1 MGHTYLLRLKF
12 MSDIRGVLIDL
23 DGVMYTGRTPVP
35 GAREAISI
43 LEERGFSYRF
53 LSNTTRNC
61 RHTIAQKLALMGLP
75 IPESLIFTPAVAAS
89 RYLKN
94 SGRHNYRFL
103 ITGDVI
109 RDFPKNERKSQQQK
123 TDLVIIGDA
132 GDEFTYANLNG
143 AFRDLVDG
151 ADLIAL
157 ERDQYWMTSEGL
169 SLSAGPFVT
178 ALESAT
184 GKKALLM
191 GKPSR
196 AFFDLALGDM
206 GLEARDAVMI
216 GDDIATDVG
225 GAQEAGLRGVLVRT
239 GKYREDIAKK
249 SAIRPDMVLD
259 SIADIEKVVEAA
271 DLGRWER

>member
-1 MGHTYLLRLKF
+1 
-12 MSDIRGVLIDL
+12 MSAIRGFLIDL
-23 DGVMYTGRTPVP
+23 DGVMYTGNTPIP
-35 GAREAISI
+35 GAREALSF
-43 LEERGFSYRF
+43 LQERGFSYRF

-61 RHTIAQKLALMGLP
+61 RHTIAQKLARMGLA

-89 RYLKN
+89 VYLKN

-109 RDFPKNERKSQQQK
+109 RDFPKNERETRHQK
-123 TDLVIIGDA
+123 TDLVIVGDA
-132 GDEFTYANLNG
+132 GDKFTYASLND
-143 AFRDLVDG
+143 AFRDMVDG

-157 ERDQYWMTSEGL
+157 ERDHYWMAPDGL

-206 GLEARDAVMI
+206 GLKTRDVVMI

-239 GKYREDIAKK
+239 GKYREEIVKK
-249 SAIRPDMVLD
+249 SPIRPDMILD
-259 SIADIEKVVEAA
+259 SIADIAKVVEAA
-271 DLGRWER
+271 EMGRWER

>member
-1 MGHTYLLRLKF
+1 

-23 DGVMYTGRTPVP
+23 DGVMYTGNTPVT
-35 GAREAISI
+35 GAREALSF
-43 LEERGFSYRF
+43 LEEQGFSYRF

-61 RHTIAQKLALMGLP
+61 RQTIVQKLAQMGLA

-89 RYLKN
+89 RYLEK
-94 SGRHNYRFL
+94 SGKHHCRFL

-109 RDFPKNERKSQQQK
+109 RDLPKNERESPPQK

-132 GDEFTYANLNG
+132 GDEFTYASLNES
-143 AFRDLVDG
+143 FREMVDG

-157 ERDQYWMTSEGL
+157 ERDHYWMAPDGL

-178 ALESAT
+178 ALEFAT

-196 AFFDLALGDM
+196 AFFDLALADM
-206 GLEARDAVMI
+206 GLTAHDAVMI

-239 GKYREDIAKK
+239 GKFREETVKK
-249 SAIRPDMVLD
+249 SAIRPDLILD
-259 SIADIEKVVEAA
+259 SIADIAEVVKAA

>member
-1 MGHTYLLRLKF
+1 
-12 MSDIRGVLIDL
+12 MSDIRGFLIDL
-23 DGVMYTGRTPVP
+23 DGVMYTGNTPVT
-35 GAREAISI
+35 GAREALSF

-61 RHTIAQKLALMGLP
+61 RHTIAQKLARMGLS
-75 IPESLIFTPAVAAS
+75 IPESLIFTPAIAAS
-89 RYLKN
+89 AYLKN
-94 SGRHNYRFL
+94 SGKDNYRFL

-109 RDFPKNERKSQQQK
+109 RDFPKNKRKSRPQK

-132 GDEFTYANLNG
+132 GDEFTYARLND
-143 AFRDLVDG
+143 AFRDIIDG

-157 ERDQYWMTSEGL
+157 ERDHYWMAPDGL

-178 ALESAT
+178 ALEFAT

-196 AFFDLALGDM
+196 AFFDLALDDM

-239 GKYREDIAKK
+239 GKYREEIAKK
-249 SAIRPDMVLD
+249 SAIRPDLILD
-259 SIADIEKVVEAA
+259 SIAGIEKVVEAA
-271 DLGRWER
+271 DLGRWGR

>member
-1 MGHTYLLRLKF
+1 